1 MCTYRLDIEFPSLI
15 KNKLGVLEGSG
26 GDFGRGEGKKTRG
39 LRDGGRTV
47 NTPTIHQP
55 RQRGTSQRKT
65 PSIPM
70 ALLQQRH

>member
-47 NTPTIHQP
+47 ACQFLQADKLETSLNTVNSSVQK
-55 RQRGTSQRKT
+55 SKT
-65 PSIPM
+65 KKV
-70 ALLQQRH
+70 